1 MDLPRIPGTL
11 HLVKTET
18 AMPPE
23 VKIGQHWSIWVPGR
37 RQWLLTTVIKSKAG
51 EAVLKYDP
59 RYGMGLGY
67 DEQKADEGTML
78 TASNLFRYIDAH

>member
-1 MDLPRIPGTL
+1 MNPTRIAGTL
-11 HLVKTET
+11 HLVKTESE
-18 AMPPE
+18 MPPE

-59 RYGMGLGY
+59 RYGMGLGF

-78 TASNLFRYIDAH
+78 TAPNLFRYIDAR